1 LQTLITASTY
11 GTGLEVAGIVLNG
24 QSQLTDEAT
33 SAGNLVELKRRAVP
47 PLLTT
52 VALEGGFET
61 TVPWWELGGQEKLT
75 KG

>member
-52 VALEGGFET
+52 VTLEGGFET